1 MKNDMILSILV
12 CDDDKYFFEILRDYL
27 CKNMYFNKS
36 DFLYSGNKED
46 MLKIDD
52 TPDGA
57 EYFKYQRQVNSSVNS
72 VATHNVIEKYI
83 KKNGEDY
90 RFEVSPSVEKTLRDR
105 KSDNTELARKKGY

>member
-46 MLKIDD
+46 MLK
-52 TPDGA
+52 TYRKVKPDLVFMDIEVG
-57 EYFKYQRQVNSSVNS
+57 ENIGFDIIRELLKEGYSPQVV
-72 VATHNVIEKYI
+72 YI
-83 KKNGEDY
+83 TNYD
-90 RFEVSPSVEKTLRDR
+90 
-105 KSDNTELARKKGY
+105 

>member
-46 MLKIDD
+46 MLK
-52 TPDGA
+52 TYRKVKPDLVFMDIEVG
-57 EYFKYQRQVNSSVNS
+57 ENIGFDIIRELLKEGYSPQVV
-72 VATHNVIEKYI
+72 YI
-83 KKNGEDY
+83 TNYDY
-90 RFEVSPSVEKTLRDR
+90 YVLMLLLVSR
-105 KSDNTELARKKGY
+105 